1 MKKFF
6 AALLL
11 TVLFVAP
18 AAADVVLQ
26 LGFENSMSE
35 PIGQALAKWQEL
47 LAARNTG
54 LTMEI
59 FPDSQLGNKTD
70 TSIRCF
76 SANP

>member
-11 TVLFVAP
+11 TALLVAP

-35 PIGQALAKWQEL
+35 PIGQALAKWKEL

-59 FPDSQLGNKTD
+59 FPDSQQQN
-70 TSIRCF
+70 RF
-76 SANP
+76 N